1 MVKSRIGVMQ
11 RGSDSC
17 SREKSAESKSPSP
30 ARPAGRPS
38 RPAGRLAAR
47 PAGPRFFIVWFFRIS
62 VVRLR
67 FRDSWC
73 PDSFESNPIAW
84 EINMEGRNLSLTA
97 PTGAENGAERSPN
110 RPKTAENNAPN
121 LRPRL
126 PRDFHAAYRADPADT
141 TQNQQACSGRLEEKV
156 MEVSSRWFL

>member
-30 ARPAGRPS
+30 ARPAG
-38 RPAGRLAAR
+38 
-47 PAGPRFFIVWFFRIS
+47 PRSFIVCFFRIS

-156 MEVSSRWFL
+156 MEVSSCWFLIVRRSL